1 MHPKSHPAR
10 LLFPLLLLAIFVSF
24 RLFLGDLTGLSGL
37 PAGAQ
42 FLPAV
47 EKFTEALIW
56 LTAAWL
62 AGRVVAILITIKGTG
77 ATVSG
82 EVSKLLGDVVMIT
95 FVSAGLIAILAVVF
109 DQPVTGLIAT
119 SGFLAAIIGFALR
132 NMIADLFSGIALN
145 VEKPFSIGDWIEIES
160 GEQGEIIEM
169 NWRATRMVTIQGR
182 MVVVPNSRLAERK
195 FINLYRPE
203 RPFRTVKTLVVDY
216 QAPPQRVVDIF
227 LSAMESTDGVLTGFP
242 NIVLIEKSTERGI
255 EYGLH
260 FWVEHA
266 VKRYIIERQVVI
278 NAVEFL
284 NQAGLTPAYP
294 KLDITVARPEL
305 RQINRATDMQVL
317 LRRIE
322 ILQPLPAAA
331 IKALAGVVHL
341 KDFAAGSTIVQQDDE
356 GGSLFAVVS
365 GLADVYIRNPDNN
378 EERHVASLHPG
389 EVFGEM
395 SLLTGAPR
403 GATVKAV
410 TSVNAVEVR
419 KSHLQLILERYP
431 DVVDTLSVIQ
441 SRRLA
446 GNVAQ
451 LTLSQQ
457 DKDEI
462 AQTGLLQFLHKKIQ
476 NFFNLARIGD

>member
-1 MHPKSHPAR
+1 VPQKSHPAR
-10 LLFPLLLLAIFVSF
+10 LLLPLLLLAVLVLL
-24 RLFLGDLTGLSGL
+24 RAFLSDIAGLRGWPS
-37 PAGAQ
+37 GAQ
-42 FLPAV
+42 YLPAV

-56 LTAAWL
+56 LSAAWL
-62 AGRVVAILITIKGTG
+62 TGRIVAMLITVKGAADTAG
-77 ATVSG
+77 G
-82 EVSKLLGDVVMIT
+82 EGSKLLGDVVMIA
-95 FVSAGLIAILAVVF
+95 FVSAGVIAILAFVF

-119 SGFLAAIIGFALR
+119 SGFLAAVIGFALR

-169 NWRATRMVTIQGR
+169 NWRATRLVTIQGR

-195 FINLYRPE
+195 FINLYRPQ

-227 LSAMESTDGVLTGFP
+227 LSAMESTDGVLPGYP
-242 NIVLIEKSTERGI
+242 NVVLIERSTERGI

-266 VKRYIIERQVVI
+266 VRRYIIERQVVI

-294 KLDITVARPEL
+294 KIDITVARPVL
-305 RQINRATDMQVL
+305 RQINRGTDMEVL

-322 ILQPLPAAA
+322 LLKPLPTEA
-331 IKALAGVVHL
+331 IKMLANEVEL
-341 KDFAAGSTIVQQDDE
+341 KEFATGSTIVKQGDE
-356 GGSLFAVVS
+356 GGSLFALVS
-365 GLADVYIRNPDNN
+365 GLVDVYIKNPGDD
-378 EERHVASLHPG
+378 EERRMASLHPG

-395 SLLTGAPR
+395 SLLTGAQR

-419 KSHLQLILERYP
+419 KTDLQSILEQHP
-431 DVVDTLSVIQ
+431 DVVGALSTMQ
-441 SRRLA
+441 SERLSDNA
-446 GNVAQ
+446 AQ
-451 LTLSQQ
+451 LALSEQER
-457 DKDEI
+457 DEI
-462 AQTGLLQFLHKKIQ
+462 AKSGLRQFLHNKIQ